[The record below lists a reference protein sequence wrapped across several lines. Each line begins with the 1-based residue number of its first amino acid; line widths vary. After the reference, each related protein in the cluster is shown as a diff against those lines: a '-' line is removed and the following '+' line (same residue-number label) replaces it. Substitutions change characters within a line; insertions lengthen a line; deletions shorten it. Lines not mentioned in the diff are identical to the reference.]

1 MFVGRDEEL
10 KFLNRYFA
18 REGSQVLVFYG
29 AKGVGKT
36 RLLKE
41 FSAGRESLFYAARAC
56 SDREQRFQW
65 GRELKDEG
73 YSLPDYPKYQEIF
86 STILPDTQG
95 KKVLVLDEFQHL
107 IKGEGHFFQALID
120 FLENRR
126 MSRPVMVVLLSS
138 ASGWV
143 ENSLVGRLGGTAA
156 YISGFFKVREL
167 TFSEMTA
174 LFPGYGTADAIC
186 SYAVLGGIPG
196 LWCSFSKE
204 LSAKENIIQNIL
216 RKESRLY
223 GEMSV
228 YLAEELREPAVY
240 NTILA
245 AVAAGNC
252 KLNDIY
258 LHTGFPRAK
267 ISVYLKNLMELDL
280 VEKVYAGVYRI
291 TNPYV
296 RFYFRFLFP
305 NLSLLEKSDPE
316 EFYSRKIEQELPSYM
331 EESYRQICSQ
341 LFEKE
346 LPIGLGVNCWMGRD
360 YCIDMVGVDGDN
372 RRVIGACS
380 YSRMMTVED
389 CAGLLAHARK
399 AKIVADR
406 VILYSEKGF
415 TDELKLAQD
424 QGKLELRRIIGTEP
438 G

>member
-10 KFLNRYFA
+10 QFLNRHFA
-18 REGSQVLVFYG
+18 REGSQVLVVYG
-29 AKGVGKT
+29 ARGVGKT
-36 RLLKE
+36 RLLRE
-41 FSAGRESLFYAARAC
+41 FTKDRESVSYAARAC
-56 SDREQRFQW
+56 SDREQRFLW
-65 GRELKDEG
+65 GRELKEEG
-73 YSLPDYPKYQEIF
+73 YDIPDYPEYEEIF
-86 STILPDTQG
+86 AAILPDTQE

-107 IKGEGHFFQALID
+107 IKGEGHFFEALIS

-126 MSRPVMVVLLSS
+126 MSRPIMVVLLSS

-143 ENSLVGRLGGTAA
+143 ENSLVGRLGGAAA
-156 YISGFFKVREL
+156 YISGFLKLREL
-167 TFSEMTA
+167 TFPEITE
-174 LFPGYGTADAIC
+174 LFYGYDTADAMC
-186 SYAVLGGIPG
+186 HYAILGGIPG

-204 LSAKENIIQNIL
+204 LNARENIIQNL
-216 RKESRLY
+216 LKKESRLY
-223 GEMSV
+223 EEMSV

-280 VEKVYAGVYRI
+280 VEKIYAGVYRI
-291 TNPYV
+291 QNPYV

-305 NLSLLEKSDPE
+305 NLSLLEKSAPE
-316 EFYSRKIEQELPSYM
+316 DFYRLKVEKDLPAFM
-331 EESYRQICSQ
+331 EESYRQICRQ

-346 LPIGLGVNCWMGRD
+346 LPTGLTVSPWMGKD

-372 RRVIGACS
+372 RRVVGACS

-389 CAGLLAHARK
+389 CAGLLSHARK
-399 AKIVADR
+399 AKILADR
-406 VILYSEKGF
+406 VLLYSEKGF
-415 TDELKLAQD
+415 TEELKLAQD
-424 QGKLELRRIIGTEP
+424 QGKLELRSIIGTE
-438 G
+438 